1 MPIFN
6 PPACDIGVTF
16 VLMPLLLKWQ
26 GIGTIFLGNVYEL
39 LEPGKK
45 LSQTDG
51 ASSNGSEHCC
61 GSGHAIEPAS
71 GVAAGPL
78 THGLMEGQR

>member
-45 LSQTDG
+45 YPKQMERRLTVR
-51 ASSNGSEHCC
+51 N
-61 GSGHAIEPAS
+61 I
-71 GVAAGPL
+71 AAGVGMPL
-78 THGLMEGQR
+78 NRRLAMRQDHLRMA